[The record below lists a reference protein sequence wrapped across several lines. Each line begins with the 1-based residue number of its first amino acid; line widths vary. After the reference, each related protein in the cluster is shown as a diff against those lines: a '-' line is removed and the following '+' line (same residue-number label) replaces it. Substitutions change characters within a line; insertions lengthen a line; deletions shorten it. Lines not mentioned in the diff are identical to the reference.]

1 MIAIIIMVGD
11 KEGMKHMEAL
21 DLARWQFAI
30 TTIYHFLFVPLSIG
44 LAYLIAYM
52 QTMYVV
58 KNDETYKQMAKF
70 WGKLFLLNFAVGV
83 VTGIMQ
89 EFQFGM
95 NWADY
100 SRFVGAVFGGPLAV
114 EALVSFFL
122 ESTFLGIWIFGWDK
136 LPKRVHLAS
145 IWLVA
150 IAATLSALWIL
161 SANAFMQEPVGY
173 VINNGRAEMTSFFA
187 LLGNKQLWVEFPHVI
202 YAALLTG
209 SLFVTGISA
218 YKMLRKQQIDLF
230 RKSFNIAIVVALAS
244 SLLVALSGHSQAQ
257 HLMEAQP
264 MKMAASEGLW
274 ETTGEHAPW
283 TVFSLID
290 PEKQENKYELQIPYA
305 LSILSYNSLS
315 GSVPG
320 MLELQEQYEQ
330 QYGPGNYIP
339 PVRTT
344 FWSFRIMV
352 GAGGLMIILSII
364 GAVAVA
370 RKRLEHWR
378 GYLKLMIP
386 AIFLPFIANTSGW
399 IMTEVG
405 RQPWIVFGL
414 QKTEEGVSPLVSSGM
429 VGTTLI
435 GFTVVY
441 GILAAVFIYLVVHF
455 VKKGPEPETP
465 EIRRESEVLI

>member
-1 MIAIIIMVGD
+1 
-11 KEGMKHMEAL
+11 MEAL
-21 DLARWQFAI
+21 DLARWQFGI
-30 TTIYHFLFVPLSIG
+30 TTVYHFLFVPLSIG
-44 LAYLIAYM
+44 LAYLIAFM
-52 QTMYVV
+52 QTMYVI
-58 KNDETYKQMAKF
+58 KNDDAYKQMAQF
-70 WGKLFLLNFAVGV
+70 WGKIFLLNFAVGV

-122 ESTFLGIWIFGWDK
+122 ESTFLGVWIFGWDK
-136 LPKRVHLAS
+136 LSKKVHLAS

-150 IAATLSALWIL
+150 IGATLSALWIL

-173 VINNGRAEMTSFFA
+173 AINNGRAEMTSFFA
-187 LLGNKQLWVEFPHVI
+187 LLGNPQLWVAFPHVI
-202 YAALLTG
+202 YSALLTG
-209 SLFVTGISA
+209 ALFVTGISA
-218 YKMLRKQQIDLF
+218 YKILRKQQVEVF
-230 RKSFNIAIVVALAS
+230 KPSFQIAIVVALVS
-244 SLLVALSGHSQAQ
+244 SILVAFAGHSQSQ
-257 HLMEAQP
+257 HLMESQP
-264 MKMAASEGLW
+264 MKMAAAEGLW

-290 PEKQENKYELQIPYA
+290 TDNQENSLSLEIPYA
-305 LSILSYNSLS
+305 LSILSYNKLS

-320 MLELQEQYEQ
+320 MLELQEQYEAE
-330 QYGPGNYIP
+330 YGPGNYIP
-339 PVRTT
+339 PVKTT

-352 GAGGLMIILSII
+352 ATGMLMILLAMI
-364 GAVAVA
+364 GTYAVV
-370 RKRLEHWR
+370 KGRLEKYR
-378 GYLKLMIP
+378 RYLKWMIP
-386 AIFLPFIANTSGW
+386 AIALPYIANSAGW

-429 VGTTLI
+429 VATTLI

-441 GILAAVFIYLVVHF
+441 GVLAAAFVYLVVHF
-455 VKKGPEPETP
+455 VKKGPYATEKSVEAH
-465 EIRRESEVLI
+465 ESEVSTI

>member
-1 MIAIIIMVGD
+1 MKTSKGD
-11 KEGMKHMEAL
+11 VEMEAV
-21 DLARWQFAI
+21 DLARLQFGV

-44 LAYLIAYM
+44 LAYLIAFM
-52 QTMYVV
+52 QTMYVIRD
-58 KNDETYKQMAKF
+58 DEKYKQMAKF
-70 WGKLFLLNFAVGV
+70 WGKIFLLNFAVGV

-122 ESTFLGIWIFGWDK
+122 ESTFLGIWIFGWDRLSK
-136 LPKRVHLAS
+136 KVHLAC

-161 SANAFMQEPVGY
+161 SANAFMQEPVGFEI
-173 VINNGRAEMTSFFA
+173 VNGRAEMTDFFA

-202 YAALLTG
+202 FGALATG
-209 SLFVTGISA
+209 AFFMTGISA
-218 YKMLRKQQIDLF
+218 YKIVRKQQLNIF
-230 RKSFNIAIVVALAS
+230 RPSFNIAIAVALVS
-244 SLLVALSGHSQAQ
+244 SLLTAFAGHDQAQ
-257 HLMEAQP
+257 HLMTSQP

-274 ETTGEHAPW
+274 HTSGESAPW
-283 TVFSLID
+283 TVIAAID
-290 PEKQENKYELQIPYA
+290 PEKQENSFQLEVPYL
-305 LSILSYNSLS
+305 LSVLSYNKLT

-320 MLELQEQYEQ
+320 MLELQDQYVQ
-330 QYGPGNYIP
+330 KYGEGNYIP

-352 GAGGLMIILSII
+352 GAGMLMILLGILGVYKAI
-364 GAVAVA
+364 
-370 RKRLEHWR
+370 R
-378 GYLKLMIP
+378 GRVEGSTRYLRWMLP
-386 AIFLPFIANTSGW
+386 AIALPFIANTSGW

-414 QKTEEGVSPLVSSGM
+414 QHTEEGVSPLVSSGM
-429 VGTTLI
+429 VATTLI

-441 GILAAVFIYLVVHF
+441 GLVAAAFIYLVVRT
-455 VKKGPEPETP
+455 V
-465 EIRRESEVLI
+465 REGADVDAKHHVGGKAANNAPPAALL